1 MTITTPL
8 MDDYFQVQ
16 LPKSLNLNRKIQL
29 RQVLTKEKEFDLQD
43 NAKGNMIVMA
53 KGMEKSLIGM
63 VRNGRCMSL
72 TLSTTSHS

>member
-16 LPKSLNLNRKIQL
+16 LPKSLNLNRKVQL

-43 NAKGNMIVMA
+43 NA
-53 KGMEKSLIGM
+53 
-63 VRNGRCMSL
+63 
-72 TLSTTSHS
+72 

>member
-53 KGMEKSLIGM
+53 KGMGKVSY
-63 VRNGRCMSL
+63 RNGRCMSL